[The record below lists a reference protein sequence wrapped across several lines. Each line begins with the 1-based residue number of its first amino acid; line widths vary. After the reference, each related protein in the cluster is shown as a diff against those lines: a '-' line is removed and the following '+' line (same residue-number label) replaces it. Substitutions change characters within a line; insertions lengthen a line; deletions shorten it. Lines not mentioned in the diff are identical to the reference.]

1 MFHGKIMC
9 KYLKS
14 DMWVFN
20 KIVCLSVEELGMFTS
35 SRGGPSVTQKPKSS
49 QEKCPLAAWPPL
61 LSAPQLALTLP
72 EASSPASPLVPGW
85 LSAGSSIYSF
95 HRYFLEC

>member
-20 KIVCLSVEELGMFTS
+20 KIVCLSVEELEMFTS
-35 SRGGPSVTQKPKSS
+35 SRGGPSVIQKLKSS
-49 QEKCPLAAWPPL
+49 QENA
-61 LSAPQLALTLP
+61 
-72 EASSPASPLVPGW
+72 
-85 LSAGSSIYSF
+85 
-95 HRYFLEC
+95 R